1 MGSFKVRNLL
11 LSKKLKLSETRLLI
25 IDDSQIRYNEIID
38 LFQQKNHPVHA
49 ILLDDLKSFE
59 KQLNTSWDLIIFGR
73 AFDIKIEQAIALI
86 QTSTDIDIPVLLLKP
101 EDYQSDQ
108 YLTYIQ
114 KGIYDVINID
124 YPERVYVSTVRALSY
139 SRSLQTKQNLLN
151 DLENA
156 KNQAQALVVEQN
168 KAVAI
173 IQEGIH
179 TEANAEYLKLFGL
192 NDVNDIIGLPLLD
205 ILQPKNINAFRQQ
218 FRKTSQSQFDFVR
231 FEIDTL
237 NPNALSENPLKIEF
251 LPASEEDCIQVIIE
265 TLSATQQAT
274 SNSVDSAK
282 KNTNSLSTSFQQ
294 IQLTL
299 TNQPAIA
306 NALVLFSFSTCP
318 DDLYSANWKTTLQY
332 MDAFKNFV
340 KEQTNTTVHQIDMFL
355 CAIVLQ
361 AESETIL
368 ASRLQGLHALEK
380 PQLIEIQGK
389 TYPLNLKMGYTDIQQ
404 KTFTEANFVDTLE
417 LAYDHRVTKKNSVS
431 DQKLNATLLET
442 KIELSLEDTKPPAPE
457 TSAPIQL
464 GEQMLKLEAMPK
476 EPTPSIEIAPKTE
489 VQPLTIHIEPVNH
502 QASPTFMVAPVLTQ
516 LAHSLEKSEIQLKY
530 QQLYDK
536 QDTNLNTYEVS
547 SGFIFENQWKQI
559 SNLIDLDDDIELSI
573 KLDRWILV
581 EACKQLHNFITQYP
595 EAKLIVNLN
604 RHVLFHDTQFPELI
618 SKLLTIVGSRQSNPL
633 VLQFDEED
641 IAKNI
646 IDSQKQIAI
655 LRQHGAQISIRR
667 FGSTISS
674 DAVLKQIDVDLVAL
688 DDKLTLQLDNA
699 TTMADLQHKIEHFHT
714 IKPVEILLKN
724 LNDMNLF
731 ANAWNIDVRFLQG
744 EYFQKK
750 LDHLTDVQDQ

>member
-1 MGSFKVRNLL
+1 
-11 LSKKLKLSETRLLI
+11 
-25 IDDSQIRYNEIID
+25 
-38 LFQQKNHPVHA
+38 
-49 ILLDDLKSFE
+49 
-59 KQLNTSWDLIIFGR
+59 
-73 AFDIKIEQAIALI
+73 
-86 QTSTDIDIPVLLLKP
+86 
-101 EDYQSDQ
+101 
-108 YLTYIQ
+108 
-114 KGIYDVINID
+114 
-124 YPERVYVSTVRALSY
+124 
-139 SRSLQTKQNLLN
+139 
-151 DLENA
+151 
-156 KNQAQALVVEQN
+156 
-168 KAVAI
+168 
-173 IQEGIH
+173 
-179 TEANAEYLKLFGL
+179 
-192 NDVNDIIGLPLLD
+192 
-205 ILQPKNINAFRQQ
+205 
-218 FRKTSQSQFDFVR
+218 
-231 FEIDTL
+231 
-237 NPNALSENPLKIEF
+237 
-251 LPASEEDCIQVIIE
+251 
-265 TLSATQQAT
+265 
-274 SNSVDSAK
+274 
-282 KNTNSLSTSFQQ
+282 
-294 IQLTL
+294 
-299 TNQPAIA
+299 
-306 NALVLFSFSTCP
+306 
-318 DDLYSANWKTTLQY
+318 
-332 MDAFKNFV
+332 
-340 KEQTNTTVHQIDMFL
+340 
-355 CAIVLQ
+355 
-361 AESETIL
+361 
-368 ASRLQGLHALEK
+368 
-380 PQLIEIQGK
+380 
-389 TYPLNLKMGYTDIQQ
+389 MGYTDIQQ

-417 LAYDHRVTKKNSVS
+417 LAYDHRVTKKNSAS